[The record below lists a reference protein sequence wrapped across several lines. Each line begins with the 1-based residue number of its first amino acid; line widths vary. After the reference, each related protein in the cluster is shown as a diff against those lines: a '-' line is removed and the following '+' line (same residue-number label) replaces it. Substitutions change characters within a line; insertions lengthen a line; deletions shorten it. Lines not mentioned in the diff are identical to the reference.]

1 MLPIKL
7 YPTFNPRHSQKKLE
21 LILKVQNRLPTN
33 LRAKYMKISFK
44 FPMKVYKVNFLNLS
58 QQNKVLSFKD
68 IHDMESLNKV
78 ASSWIP
84 GNKSIQESENGFA
97 DCDLKKRK
105 VVWTVNNF
113 TGGTSKTLEVCLS
126 YDKDVVIDEF
136 QVK

>member
-1 MLPIKL
+1 M
-7 YPTFNPRHSQKKLE
+7 
-21 LILKVQNRLPTN
+21 QNRLPTN
-33 LRAKYMKISFK
+33 LRAKSLKVSFK
-44 FPMKVYKVNFLNLS
+44 FPMKVYKVNFLNLT

-78 ASSWIP
+78 AASWINTAT
-84 GNKSIQESENGFA
+84 GNKTLQESENGFA

-113 TGGTSKTLEVCLS
+113 IGGTSKTLEVCLS

-136 QVK
+136 